1 MNSPMTALLRPR
13 SIAVVGAS
21 PRPGSF
27 GANLATAIQSL
38 GYAGAVHLVN
48 PRYDRIG
55 TATCH
60 PDLSSI
66 PGGVDCAAFALGDT
80 LIVDAMEAAASAGV
94 KGAVLYGR
102 AHGET
107 AAGRPRVE
115 EIRAIARNAGMAV
128 CGANCMGFLNL
139 PDRLQMTGMP
149 FRDLPAPS
157 GVALISH
164 SGSSWSGL
172 VGNRRQ
178 MGFDYAVSAGQEL
191 ATGLADYI
199 RYFLE
204 QTNVRVIACVL
215 ETVRDPA
222 AFIEAA
228 ELARARDVPIIAL
241 KLGRTEAA
249 KTFAIS
255 HSGALSGSSAAYDAM
270 FARLGVISVRS
281 LDELLDTAE
290 LLAMTRPMTAP
301 GIALGT
307 DSGGERQLIVDLAA
321 DRGLPFATLQPQT
334 LAAVGAHLDPGMQPS
349 NPLDYWGDGGDVM
362 APVLTEMARDPGVGV
377 VVMATNLPPDRNFS
391 EMSAAAIRK
400 VHQATDKPVVV
411 MGNIA
416 TTLSPGLAADLR
428 GRGIAVLMG
437 TETGLAALHHL
448 RHYRFGQQ
456 AGASARADALP
467 LPQEALALL
476 ETAPQDSL
484 RSLDGFRL
492 LQSVGIACAP
502 VVDVCTPGDIAAFA
516 ARHGLPLALKIDD
529 PAIAHKSDQGGVILN
544 IRTLAEAC
552 SALAL
557 LRKRHPGAPI
567 IAQAMAEGVEL
578 ILGMT
583 TDPDFGPLVTLGL
596 GGIFTEI
603 FRDTTAI
610 VPPFT
615 PATALR
621 ALQSLKG
628 YPLLTGARGR
638 QPVDLDALCA
648 LIARFSTVA
657 AGARGRIAELEI
669 NPVLAGPNGALAID
683 CITLRQAK
691 AVPHD

>member
-1 MNSPMTALLRPR
+1 MNSPMTALLRPK

-38 GYAGAVHLVN
+38 GYPGAVHLVN

-55 TATCH
+55 TAPCH
-60 PDLSSI
+60 PEVSSI
-66 PGGVDCAAFALGDT
+66 PGGVDCAAFAISDT

-94 KGAVLYGR
+94 KGAVLFGR
-102 AHGET
+102 AYGET
-107 AAGRPRVE
+107 DAGRPRMEAV
-115 EIRAIARNAGMAV
+115 RAIARDAGMAI

-199 RYFLE
+199 RHFLE
-204 QTNVRVIACVL
+204 QTDVRVIACVL

-228 ELARARDVPIIAL
+228 ELARSRGVPIIAL
-241 KLGRTEAA
+241 KLGRTEAS

-255 HSGALSGSSAAYDAM
+255 HSGALSGSRAAYDAM

-334 LAAVGAHLDPGMQPS
+334 LAAVGAHLDPGMEPS

-391 EMSAAAIRK
+391 EMSSAAIRK

-416 TTLSPGLAADLR
+416 TTLSPGIAAELR

-437 TETGLAALHHL
+437 TETGLSALHHL
-448 RHYRFGQQ
+448 RHYHFGRQTAQ
-456 AGASARADALP
+456 PAQALP
-467 LPQEALALL
+467 LPEASQTLL
-476 ETAPQDSL
+476 NAAPQDSL

-502 VVDVCTPGDIAAFA
+502 FVDVRTPGDIAAFA
-516 ARHGLPLALKIDD
+516 ARHGLPVALKIDD
-529 PAIAHKSDQGGVILN
+529 PAIAHKSDQGGVVLN
-544 IRTLAEAC
+544 IKTLAEAC

-557 LRKRHPGAPI
+557 LRKRHPDAPI

-578 ILGMT
+578 ILGIT
-583 TDPDFGPLVTLGL
+583 TDPDFGPLVTLGF

-603 FRDTTAI
+603 FRDTTAL
-610 VPPFT
+610 VPPFS
-615 PATALR
+615 PAEALQ

-638 QPVDLDALCA
+638 EPVDLEALCA
-648 LIARFSTVA
+648 LIARFSAVA
-657 AGARGRIAELEI
+657 AGTRGRIAELEI
-669 NPVLAGPNGALAID
+669 NPVLAGPNGALAVD

-691 AVPHD
+691 AVTHD